1 MLYLFITMHNMVLTV
16 SKHLS
21 SYAPPTI
28 KAQTQGETFALSY

>member
-1 MLYLFITMHNMVLTV
+1 MINRYQITLLYLFITIHNKALTV

-28 KAQTQGETFALSY
+28 KAQT